1 MRIRK
6 NMLTNVVLWSFFLIT
21 YCFGLKNKYEINEYN
36 FKYYNETLSTELSLT
51 NNNGDNLLLPF
62 NTTRVA
68 GSEESVQIQNF
79 IQDFYRKKMINKY
92 NDDWNLHIDQ
102 FSENGCNFTNIVY
115 TLNPY
120 ADQFVVLA
128 AHYDSK
134 ILPEGFI
141 GGMDSAAPCAILMY
155 ASKFI
160 DQLYYIDKLNIKSNI
175 GIKIVFFDGEEA
187 FGEWSST
194 DSLYGSRHLAK
205 KWTETGLMNQIEAFV
220 LLDLIGGKGNQS
232 IPSYYRKGHRHY
244 RLLNDIE
251 DAYLRSAYGVET
263 KLHKELN
270 KNDRQFLYMNQIII
284 DDDHSPFWRQGV
296 PIVHLIP
303 NPFPTNW
310 HTLDDDFEHLDQ
322 GSINKWAI
330 LICEYLCVSLMLS

>member
-1 MRIRK
+1 MGK
-6 NMLTNVVLWSFFLIT
+6 NMLTCFFLWSFFCIT
-21 YCFGLKNKYEINEYN
+21 YCLGLRNKYEIDENN
-36 FKYYNETLSTELSLT
+36 MKYYNETLSIELSLT
-51 NNNGDNLLLPF
+51 NNNEDNLLLPF
-62 NTTRVA
+62 NTTRIP
-68 GSEESVQIQNF
+68 GSEESLQIQNF
-79 IQDFYRKKMINKY
+79 IQDFYRKKMTNKY
-92 NDDWNLHIDQ
+92 NGGLDLYIDR
-102 FSENGCNFTNIVY
+102 FSANGYNFTNIVY

-120 ADQFVVLA
+120 ADRFIVLA

-141 GGMDSAAPCAILMY
+141 GGMDSAVPCAILMY

-160 DQLYYIDKLNIKSNI
+160 DQLYCTDKLNIKRDI

-194 DSLYGSRHLAK
+194 DSIYGSRHLAK
-205 KWTETGLMNQIEAFV
+205 EWIKTGLLNQIETFV
-220 LLDLIGGKGNQS
+220 LLDLIGSEGNQS

-270 KNDRQFLYMNQIII
+270 TSDRQFLNMNQIII

-303 NPFPTNW
+303 NPFPDNW
-310 HTLDDDFEHLDQ
+310 HTLDDDFQHLDQ

-330 LICEYLCVSLMLS
+330 LICEYLYANLTHP